1 MNLSYQSTVDLN
13 KSAELTFSNMRKY
26 YEHFSVD
33 WNKSAI
39 LEQIMGLDNWDI
51 IQGGKM
57 VGALRLSIDVK
68 ECWLRDL
75 QVEKQFQN
83 LGVGTY
89 ALEEA
94 KVKAIQAGAELI
106 KLRVFKMSP
115 AHKLYKRVGF
125 QVNEEDEKFYYMD
138 KKIS

>member
-1 MNLSYQSTVDLN
+1 
-13 KSAELTFSNMRKY
+13 MRKY